1 MLAHISS
8 PRVYVYALLLAACG
22 AAAGC
27 ATVVSPDQQVS
38 MSRDAVSRAVAA
50 QAPQYAPLE
59 MKKAQDKLSVMERAM
74 GEMNYVKARLL
85 AEQVEA
91 DAHLA
96 EAKAQAVKQSQVLKQ
111 ARDGINVLKKEM
123 LEAPSPKTATTN
135 PVNS

>member
-1 MLAHISS
+1 MLVHISS
-8 PRVYVYALLLAACG
+8 PRVHLCALLLAAFG
-22 AAAGC
+22 AVAGC

-59 MKKAQDKLSVMERAM
+59 MKTAQDKLFAMEHAM
-74 GEMNYVKARLL
+74 GEKDYVKARLL
-85 AEQVEA
+85 AEQAEA

-96 EAKAQAVKQSQVLKQ
+96 EAKAQAVKQSQTLKQ

-123 LEAPSPKTATTN
+123 LEAPSATTAT
-135 PVNS
+135 PAVNS